1 MLISVGGFL
10 VCSILIFFHG
20 KKLSYYGDLIAI
32 RSGIGKAWVGLIL
45 LASVTSLPELVIS
58 ISSVTVI
65 RSADLAL
72 GNILGSC
79 VFNLAIL
86 SLLDAITRGQPLLST
101 VSKSNILAAT
111 FGTMM
116 LSVVGVALS
125 TSGEIHILG
134 SIGIFSTILLL
145 LYLVA
150 VRTLYNYEREEKI
163 AGVVPPEQQEEQ
175 SGKSSHLYFW
185 YGMHAIMVV
194 IAGLGLPYFA
204 DEIAR
209 STSLGYTFVGTLL
222 LAASSSLPEIA
233 VSLSATRLGSADLAV
248 GNLFGSNIFNI
259 FILAVIAPFY
269 SSGNLFQDASEV
281 NVITVYST
289 IIMNAIAIIGLAIQP
304 GRKKFYFFAW
314 DTFLILLLYIATMLF
329 LGAG

>member
-1 MLISVGGFL
+1 MFISVGGFL
-10 VCSILIFFHG
+10 VCSTLIFFHG

-58 ISSVTVI
+58 VSSVAVI

-86 SLLDAITRGQPLLST
+86 SLLDAINRGQPLLST

-125 TSGEIHILG
+125 TSREISIVG
-134 SIGIFSTILLL
+134 SVWIFSTLLLL

-150 VRTLYNYEREEKI
+150 VRTLYRYERDEI
-163 AGVVPPEQQEEQ
+163 AGVVSPKQQKEQ
-175 SGKSSHLYFW
+175 SGKPSQLGFW
-185 YGMHAIMVV
+185 YSMHAAMVV

-204 DEIAR
+204 DDIAR
-209 STSLGYTFVGTLL
+209 TTSLGYTFVGTLL

-233 VSLSATRLGSADLAV
+233 VSISATRLGSADLAV

-259 FILAVIAPFY
+259 FILSVLAPFY
-269 SSGNLFQDASEV
+269 SAGNLFQDASEV
-281 NVITVYST
+281 NVITVFST
-289 IIMNAIAIIGLAIQP
+289 IIMNAIAIVGLAIRP

-314 DTFLILLLYIATMLF
+314 DTFLILLLYIATILF
-329 LGAG
+329 LAA